1 MLVNESRDTIDD
13 GRVEFFVVVD
23 SRRHLLSDGRVL
35 PLREETVENR
45 TSPVGLPSRD
55 SPKAAHQFRNVPQ
68 ELAFANRGTIRVPRF
83 PNGRLG
89 KIVPPL
95 FGGISFP
102 SGSFAIRKRVLGIFF
117 QIVPKEAVDFVLE
130 INQVLSVAV
139 EVDLAEMF
147 CDEGKTPPHCGR
159 HHRAAL

>member
-1 MLVNESRDTIDD
+1 M
-13 GRVEFFVVVD
+13 
-23 SRRHLLSDGRVL
+23 
-35 PLREETVENR
+35 ENR
-45 TSPVGLPSRD
+45 TSPVGLASTD
-55 SPKAAHQFRNVPQ
+55 DPKAAHQFRNVP
-68 ELAFANRGTIRVPRF
+68 EECAFGNRVTIRVPRF

-102 SGSFAIRKRVLGIFF
+102 SGSFAIGKRVLGNIFQF
-117 QIVPKEAVDFVLE
+117 VPKEAVDFVLE
-130 INQVLSVAV
+130 INKDISVAV

>member
-1 MLVNESRDTIDD
+1 M
-13 GRVEFFVVVD
+13 
-23 SRRHLLSDGRVL
+23 
-35 PLREETVENR
+35 ENR
-45 TSPVGLPSRD
+45 TSPVGLVSRD
-55 SPKAAHQFRNVPQ
+55 DPKAAHQFQNVPL
-68 ELAFANRGTIRVPRF
+68 ECAFGNRGTIRVPRF

-102 SGSFAIRKRVLGIFF
+102 SGSFATGKRVLGDIFQF
-117 QIVPKEAVDFVLE
+117 VPKEAVDFVLE
-130 INQVLSVAV
+130 INKDISVAV

>member
-1 MLVNESRDTIDD
+1 M
-13 GRVEFFVVVD
+13 
-23 SRRHLLSDGRVL
+23 
-35 PLREETVENR
+35 ENR
-45 TSPVGLPSRD
+45 TSPVGLASTDD
-55 SPKAAHQFRNVPQ
+55 SKAAHQFRNLP
-68 ELAFANRGTIRVPRF
+68 EECAFGNRVTIRVPRF

-117 QIVPKEAVDFVLE
+117 QFVPKEAVDFVLE
-130 INQVLSVAV
+130 INKDISVAV
-139 EVDLAEMF
+139 KVDLAEIF
-147 CDEGKTPPHCGR
+147 CGDGKTPPHCGR